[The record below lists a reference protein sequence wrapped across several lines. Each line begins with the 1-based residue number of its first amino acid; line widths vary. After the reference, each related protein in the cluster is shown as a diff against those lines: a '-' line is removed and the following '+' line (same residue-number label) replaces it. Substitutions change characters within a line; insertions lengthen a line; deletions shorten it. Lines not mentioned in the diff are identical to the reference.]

1 MSKLLNIYLWR
12 RSIVSVSVTAL
23 SLLGLST
30 QPALALEQAD
40 PEIIEEVV
48 TIGTRGKPRSVAQS
62 LAPVDVISGD
72 DFVNQ
77 GGIDTSDLL
86 RNIVPSFNINDQP
99 ISDAATLVRPANLR
113 GLAPDHTLVL
123 VNGQRRHR
131 SGVITWL
138 GNGVSTGSQGP
149 DISAIPSLA
158 LRTVEVLRDGAAAQY
173 GSDAIAGVINFNLKN
188 DNSGGSFEAKY
199 GVYQEGDGD
208 QYSYAFNKGLPIGD
222 FGFANV
228 TFEWAD
234 TDATSRSVQRA
245 DAAALAN
252 AGYQGVRNPAQIW
265 GTPEAGDDYKAW
277 VNFGADFDGGIELFG
292 TANHNNKD
300 ILGGFYYRNPT
311 NRAGVYSA
319 DGGAT
324 LLVGDLT
331 PGPLGQDNSAF
342 PILSTGDGISC
353 PTVAITGLIPDPA
366 ALAQITAD
374 PNCFNFQE
382 TIPNGFTPNFGG
394 EITDSSFLIGLRG
407 ELENGLNWSVSTYW
421 GNNEADFV
429 INNTVNASLGASTPR
444 NFDPGSYEQEDLN
457 FNADFSY
464 EFSTQLQLSFG
475 AEYRKEEFTIGA
487 GQSESYIDGGLGS
500 QGFSTSTNGFPG
512 FSPQISGS
520 FDRSNYALYADL
532 EYLPNED
539 LLIGG
544 AIRYEDFEDF
554 GTTTNFKLG
563 ANYSLEEGIGFRA
576 TVSTGFKAPTPGQ
589 SNASNI
595 STQFTNGM
603 LTNQGV
609 VPSISPAARLRGGS
623 ELQPEEST
631 NYTLGAYASLGA
643 LDVTMDYFFINV
655 DDRLNLSSNF
665 TLTAADL
672 ATLLNQG
679 IDASDIS
686 QFRFFTNQ
694 FETDTSG
701 IDVVVSTDTQWL
713 NGVTTWQ
720 LAYNLTTT
728 EVVDRDPALFNNGR
742 VRLIQD
748 GVPGTRWN
756 FTANHK
762 FEQWRILGRINYYGD
777 FYDNEAGGYFDDAII
792 IDLEAAYN
800 FNEQMTF
807 TVGGRNV
814 SDEQGCSTAS
824 CGNTPPDALGLPYSQ
839 FSPFGFNGAF
849 YYGRFTYVLE

>member
-265 GTPEAGDDYKAW
+265 GTPEAGDGYKAW

-679 IDASDIS
+679 IDASDI
-686 QFRFFTNQ
+686 
-694 FETDTSG
+694 
-701 IDVVVSTDTQWL
+701 
-713 NGVTTWQ
+713 
-720 LAYNLTTT
+720 
-728 EVVDRDPALFNNGR
+728 
-742 VRLIQD
+742 
-748 GVPGTRWN
+748 
-756 FTANHK
+756 
-762 FEQWRILGRINYYGD
+762 
-777 FYDNEAGGYFDDAII
+777 
-792 IDLEAAYN
+792 
-800 FNEQMTF
+800 
-807 TVGGRNV
+807 
-814 SDEQGCSTAS
+814 
-824 CGNTPPDALGLPYSQ
+824 
-839 FSPFGFNGAF
+839 
-849 YYGRFTYVLE
+849 